1 MKKTPAENRL
11 MVRQLAGVKDTR
23 IPIIVVRL
31 AMSSPYF
38 HNDGCIHVG
47 GAWLAP
53 QGIPIEHMAK
63 DGKPMIRERGNR

>member
-31 AMSSPYF
+31 A
-38 HNDGCIHVG
+38 
-47 GAWLAP
+47 P